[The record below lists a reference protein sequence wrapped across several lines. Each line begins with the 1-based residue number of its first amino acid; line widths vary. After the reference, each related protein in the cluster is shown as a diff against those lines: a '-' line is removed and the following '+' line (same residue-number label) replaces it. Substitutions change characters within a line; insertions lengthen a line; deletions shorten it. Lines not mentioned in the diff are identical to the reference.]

1 MARPIWK
8 GSISFGLVTIPVTL
22 FSAENRE
29 EELHFNMLDSRNHAK
44 IKYKKVNEA
53 TGEEVPWDQIIKGYE
68 YEDGQYVFLGDEDF
82 KRAAVD
88 ATQTVA
94 IEDFVA
100 RDAVKYVFFDKPYYL
115 VPGKG
120 GEKAY
125 ALLREVLEKTD
136 KVGIAKVVMRTRQY
150 LAAVI
155 PEGDA
160 LVLDVVR
167 YANELRSPED
177 VGIPEAVAKAGKIKP
192 QELAMA
198 EQLVETMSSD
208 WEPEKYHDEYR
219 EKLMKWIEQKVE
231 RGEFGPAAGG
241 AETDDEDEPPAPI
254 NIMDLLKRSVEGRAA
269 SKPSHK
275 KPAATG
281 RTAHKTAG
289 RVAESRA
296 KKKAV
301 SRGDEGPKK
310 TVARRRAG

>member
-8 GSISFGLVTIPVTL
+8 GSVSFGLVTIPVTL

-29 EELHFNMLDSRNHAK
+29 EELHFNLLDSRNHAK

-88 ATQTVA
+88 ATQTVS
-94 IEDFVA
+94 IEDFVD
-100 RDAVKYVFFDKPYYL
+100 RDAIKYVFFDKPYYL

-125 ALLREVLEKTD
+125 ALLRETLKRTG
-136 KVGIAKVVMRTRQY
+136 KVGIARVVMRTRQY

-160 LVLDVVR
+160 LVMDVVR
-167 YANELRSPED
+167 YANEIRTPEE

-198 EQLVETMSSD
+198 EQLVETMSGD
-208 WEPEKYHDEYR
+208 WEPEKYRDEYKD
-219 EKLMKWIEQKVE
+219 KLMKWIEQKVE

-241 AETDDEDEPPAPI
+241 AATEEEGEAPAPI
-254 NIMDLLKRSVEGRAA
+254 NIMDLLKRSVEGRGKG
-269 SKPSHK
+269 KPSRK
-275 KPAATG
+275 AATDEPPNG
-281 RTAHKTAG
+281 KAAG
-289 RVAESRA
+289 RKAQGGTKKKAPARSTGA
-296 KKKAV
+296 KKK
-301 SRGDEGPKK
+301 
-310 TVARRRAG
+310 TTRRRAA

>member
-125 ALLREVLEKTD
+125 ALLREVLEKTG

-150 LAAVI
+150 LAVVI

-160 LVLDVVR
+160 LVLDIVR

-177 VGIPEAVAKAGKIKP
+177 VGIPEAVAKAGKLKP

-241 AETDDEDEPPAPI
+241 ADTDDEGEPPAPI

-275 KPAATG
+275 KAATSG
-281 RTAHKTAG
+281 RTSPKTAG
-289 RVAESRA
+289 RAAESRA

-301 SRGDEGPKK
+301 SRGDEGTKK
-310 TVARRRAG
+310 PVARRRAG

>member
-44 IKYKKVNEA
+44 IKYKRVNEA

-94 IEDFVA
+94 IEDFVDK
-100 RDAVKYVFFDKPYYL
+100 DAVKYVFFDKPYYL

-125 ALLREVLEKTD
+125 ALLREVLERTG

-167 YANELRSPED
+167 YANELRKPED

-198 EQLVETMSSD
+198 EQLVDTMSGE
-208 WEPEKYHDEYR
+208 WEPEKYRDEYR
-219 EKLMKWIEQKVE
+219 DKLIKWIEQKVE

-241 AETDDEDEPPAPI
+241 GAADEEAEVPAPI
-254 NIMDLLKRSVEGRAA
+254 NIMDLLKRSVEGRGKGTA
-269 SKPSHK
+269 SRK
-275 KPAATG
+275 AATHEPPRG
-281 RTAHKTAG
+281 KAAG
-289 RVAESRA
+289 RKAEGGAKKSGPSGGA
-296 KKKAV
+296 KKK
-301 SRGDEGPKK
+301 S
-310 TVARRRAG
+310 ARRSAA